1 MVTCKF
7 LNTKAYQKY
16 SHKNKATKLGR
27 VAYACNSSTQEAR
40 EEDHKLQASLGDIVR
55 LCQKKVILNK
65 VTKDMLQLVYIKFQH
80 RKNIKLMQR
89 LQLFFSMA
97 KTTL

>member
-27 VAYACNSSTQEAR
+27 VAHACNSSTQEAR
-40 EEDHKLQASLGDIVR
+40 EDHKLQVSLGDTVR
-55 LCQKKVILNK
+55 LCQKKKKKKEYL
-65 VTKDMLQLVYIKFQH
+65 TK
-80 RKNIKLMQR
+80 
-89 LQLFFSMA
+89 
-97 KTTL
+97 